1 MKIER
6 KTHTSKEIS
15 TSSMPDII
23 FMLLIFFMVTTVM
36 REYEGLDII
45 MPRAKMIEKLESK
58 RHTSYVWATKDGLVS
73 VDDRIINIRTGN
85 LGMVENYNVGIL
97 TVILRK
103 NYFLKLKK
111 KFDDRFS
118 IIGDFDLFLRLSKIC
133 LFESIKEPLA
143 FYRLHSKNLSTL
155 NKERRLRK
163 LRYGSGKINQI

>member
-73 VDDRIINIRTGN
+73 VDDRIININNLSGLMYNKIAKDPKITVSLKSDEKTTMKLITDIHTQLRTAN
-85 LGMVENYNVGIL
+85 A
-97 TVILRK
+97 
-103 NYFLKLKK
+103 LKLSYSALTKA
-111 KFDDRFS
+111 
-118 IIGDFDLFLRLSKIC
+118 
-133 LFESIKEPLA
+133 P
-143 FYRLHSKNLSTL
+143 
-155 NKERRLRK
+155 
-163 LRYGSGKINQI
+163 QP

>member
-6 KTHTSKEIS
+6 KTRTSNEIS

-73 VDDRIINIRTGN
+73 VDDRIININNLSGLMYNKIAKDPKITVSLKSDEKATMKLITDIHTQLRTAN
-85 LGMVENYNVGIL
+85 A
-97 TVILRK
+97 
-103 NYFLKLKK
+103 LKLSYSALTKA
-111 KFDDRFS
+111 
-118 IIGDFDLFLRLSKIC
+118 
-133 LFESIKEPLA
+133 P
-143 FYRLHSKNLSTL
+143 
-155 NKERRLRK
+155 
-163 LRYGSGKINQI
+163 